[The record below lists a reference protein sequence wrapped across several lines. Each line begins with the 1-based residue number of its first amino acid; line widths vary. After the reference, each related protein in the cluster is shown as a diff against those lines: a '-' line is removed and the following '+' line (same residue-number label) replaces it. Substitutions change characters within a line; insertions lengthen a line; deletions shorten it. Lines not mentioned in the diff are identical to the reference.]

1 MKEFLRNPWFYLS
14 DMGNNSFAY
23 MANVRPQLLFYGKSR
38 NNVAS
43 YDQGLTREEVL
54 DWIQGNHAGTAESFL
69 TPKISFPRAGGVN
82 F

>member
-1 MKEFLRNPWFYLS
+1 
-14 DMGNNSFAY
+14 

-54 DWIQGNHAGTAESFL
+54 DWIQGNSSWNRSEFSHPYDLLLA
-69 TPKISFPRAGGVN
+69 V
-82 F
+82 